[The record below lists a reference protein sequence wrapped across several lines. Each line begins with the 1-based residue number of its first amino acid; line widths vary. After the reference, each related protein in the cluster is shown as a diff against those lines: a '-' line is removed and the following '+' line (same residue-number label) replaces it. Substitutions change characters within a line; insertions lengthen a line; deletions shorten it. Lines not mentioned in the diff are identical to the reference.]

1 MHKKSAF
8 CSRFYFSFVVYGGL
22 PTHQNYYRNEKGADC
37 KMREKWQKQMPLVDP
52 TGSHPQEKEL
62 KAISSIICSTPI
74 IVDRVL
80 QDLNRGKIICRRE
93 GANGMSADQV
103 LRAALVM
110 FLFGCTYEELAFH
123 INDSRS
129 LRRFCGIGIADK
141 GFKKSALNK
150 NIKAIG
156 PDTWDAILR
165 DIVGYAKDQG
175 IEKGRKARID
185 CTVVETD
192 IHSPSDAKLLWDS
205 VRALS
210 RLIQKAKEDT
220 GAAFNFTDHQRRAKR
235 RMVAIQYAKSKAKR
249 IAAYKDLLKI
259 ARKVCGYARGSIE
272 TLEKAA
278 ATGSCAL
285 MRMLEIKQYLTLAR
299 QVTDQAERR
308 VLNGEKVPAA
318 DKIVS
323 IFEPHTDIICKDN
336 RDTYYGHKICLTGG
350 ASNLILDCK
359 ILEGNPADA
368 SLVEQMLDR
377 QKDIYGRYPLKVAF
391 DGGFASKDNLLK
403 AKGRKIKD
411 VCFAKKR
418 GLSETDM
425 CRSEYVYKKLRRFRA
440 GIESGISWLKRSFG
454 LARCN
459 WRGWRSF
466 KSYVLG
472 SVVAANL
479 LTIVRKQMLAAKS
492 T

>member
-1 MHKKSAF
+1 
-8 CSRFYFSFVVYGGL
+8 
-22 PTHQNYYRNEKGADC
+22 
-37 KMREKWQKQMPLVDP
+37 MREKWQKQMPLVDP
-52 TGSHPQEKEL
+52 AGSHPQEKEL
-62 KAISSIICSTPI
+62 EAISNIIINTPI
-74 IVDRVL
+74 IVGRVL
-80 QDLNRGKIICRRE
+80 QDLNRGKAIYHRN

-103 LRAALVM
+103 LRAAIVM
-110 FLFGCTYEELAFH
+110 LLFEFTYEELAFH

-156 PDTWDAILR
+156 PETWEAILR
-165 DIVGYAKDQG
+165 DIIGYAKDQG

-192 IHSPSDAKLLWDS
+192 IHSPTDSRLLWDC

-210 RLIQKAKEDT
+210 RLIQRAKEDA
-220 GAAFNFTDHQRRAKR
+220 GVSVSFSDHQKRAKR
-235 RMVAIQYAKSKAKR
+235 RMVAIQYAKEKSKR
-249 IAAYKDLLKI
+249 IAAYKDLLKVTH
-259 ARKVCGYARGSIE
+259 KVCGYAQRSIE
-272 TLEKAA
+272 ALKNSAV
-278 ATGSCAL
+278 TGRRGL
-285 MRMLEIKQYLTLAR
+285 MLILEINHYLDLTHR
-299 QVTDQAERR
+299 VIDQTQRR
-308 VLNGEKVPAA
+308 VLNGEKVPVE

-359 ILEGNPADA
+359 ILEGNPADV

-377 QKDIYGRYPLKVAF
+377 QKDIYGRYPLKVAL
-391 DGGFASKDNLLK
+391 DGGFASKDNLLE
-403 AKGRKIKD
+403 AKKRKIKD

-418 GLSETDM
+418 GLSVTDM

-459 WRGWRSF
+459 WKGWRSF
-466 KSYVLG
+466 KCYVLG

-479 LTIVRKQMLAAKS
+479 LTIVRKQML
-492 T
+492 TEQNT

>member
-1 MHKKSAF
+1 
-8 CSRFYFSFVVYGGL
+8 
-22 PTHQNYYRNEKGADC
+22 
-37 KMREKWQKQMPLVDP
+37 MPLVEP
-52 TGSHPQEKEL
+52 AGSHPQEKEL
-62 KAISSIICSTPI
+62 EAISSIINTTPI

-80 QDLNRGKIICRRE
+80 QDLNRDKIILRRK
-93 GANGMSADQV
+93 GANGMSAEQV
-103 LRAALVM
+103 LRSAIVM
-110 FLFGCTYEELAFH
+110 FLFDFTYEELAFH

-165 DIVGYAKDQG
+165 DIVGYAKEQG

-192 IHSPSDAKLLWDS
+192 IHAPSDSTLLWDC
-205 VRALS
+205 VRALT
-210 RLIQKAKEDT
+210 RLIQKANEDV
-220 GAAFNFTDHQRRAKR
+220 GAALSFSDHQKRAKR
-235 RMVAIQYAKSKAKR
+235 RMVAIQYAKNKSKR
-249 IAAYKDLLKI
+249 HAAYKDLLKVTH
-259 ARKVCGYARGSIE
+259 KVCGYAQRSIE
-272 TLEKAA
+272 ALENSA
-278 ATGSCAL
+278 ATGIRGMML
-285 MRMLEIKQYLTLAR
+285 ILEINHYLGLTR
-299 QVTDQAERR
+299 RVIDQTERR
-308 VLNGEKVPAA
+308 VLNGEKVPAE

-350 ASNLILDCK
+350 ASNLILDCQ
-359 ILEGNPADA
+359 ILEGNPADV
-368 SLVEQMLDR
+368 SLFEQMLDR
-377 QKDIYGRYPLKVAF
+377 QKDIYGRYPLKVAL
-391 DGGFASKDNLLK
+391 DGGFASKDNLIK
-403 AKGRKIKD
+403 AKARKIKD

-454 LARCN
+454 LVRCN
-459 WRGWRSF
+459 WKGLRSF

-472 SVVAANL
+472 SIVAANL
-479 LTIVRKQMLAAKS
+479 LTIVRKQMLAGQSA
-492 T
+492 